1 MRFVTCLVEVK
12 LFLKEK
18 DNKYPLLEDPDWLR
32 KFYCMVA
39 MTSHLN
45 IPNKKMQGK
54 GDTIVLLLEE
64 VLLFQQKLSLFVR
77 DLEKGTLLHFPVLK
91 KYQQELGII

>member
-1 MRFVTCLVEVK
+1 MK

-18 DNKYPLLEDPDWLR
+18 DSEYAELEDPDCLR
-32 KFYCMVA
+32 KFCFMVDMA
-39 MTSHLN
+39 SHLN
-45 IPNKKMQGK
+45 TPNKKLQGK
-54 GDTIVLLLEE
+54 GNAAVLLLEE
-64 VLLFQQKLSLFVR
+64 VLLFQQKLCLFVR

>member
-1 MRFVTCLVEVK
+1 VR

-18 DNKYPLLEDPDWLR
+18 DSEYAELEDPDCLR
-32 KFYCMVA
+32 KFYFMVDMA
-39 MTSHLN
+39 SHLN
-45 IPNKKMQGK
+45 TPNKKLQGK
-54 GDTIVLLLEE
+54 GNTAVLLLEE
-64 VLLFQQKLSLFVR
+64 VFLFQQKLCLFVR